1 MSRRRLFRIGS
12 ASRDGSGP
20 ADRRLEELD
29 DEIRAHLEMR
39 IEALTAEGWSRDD
52 AEAEALRRF
61 GPLSDARAAM
71 VRSSRARDRRL
82 RVGTAWDTVR
92 GDVRLAA
99 RRLRRSP
106 GFTGVALVTL
116 ALGIGLTTAMF
127 AAVDQ
132 VLLRPLPFP
141 EADRLVTL
149 LSQGEEGAPFP
160 WVSSANWLDWRDANR
175 TLESTALYHPA
186 SARPI
191 VEVPGSNGGA
201 EARRVRA
208 SRVTSAFFDV
218 LRPPLAAG
226 RAVAEDEV
234 TGGGAPAMVSETFW
248 RQDLGAA
255 PLPLDLRVG
264 ERTMPVVGVVQA
276 DAAWPADTELWLPEA
291 VDPARV
297 GARTNINW
305 LAVARLRPEAS
316 LDQARAD
323 LDAVAAG
330 IRDVDP
336 GAIYSFGVGVEP
348 FGGFVVDGARDR
360 LLLLLGAVALV
371 LVVVCLNVTGL
382 SAART
387 LRRAPETSVRVALG
401 AGRSRI
407 VGESLT
413 EHGVLAAV
421 GGGLGLLVAV
431 WVLDRLQ
438 LRAADLFPRGGE
450 LALDGRAV
458 GAWLVI
464 TALAGVAAGLVPAWK
479 AARAGPG
486 GIAGRARGGASALG
500 RTGAAMVVGE
510 VAAALA
516 LLVGGT
522 LLIRSFLELTA
533 RDTGFDPRGV
543 AVAEVILDRPA
554 YAMGWQGGDNQAG
567 AGARLAYWEQAVTAA
582 AALPGVTSVAYANAL
597 PTYDGGTGFV
607 EIEGL
612 EYDDHGAV
620 YRVVGGEYFRTL
632 GIALQAGRVFDTR
645 DGPATDRVAVINR
658 TMAER
663 YWPDAEAVG
672 RRVRAR
678 SMEAFGGEAPWIT
691 VIGVVH
697 DVREGGYDV
706 DLRPQMYVLAPQV
719 PAWMEA
725 MQLAVDVGDQ
735 VPGSLRP
742 SLLGALRGVD
752 PSLPVT
758 TSVLEDR
765 VAGWVSERL
774 FLTLLVT
781 GFGGLALLLAGIGVY
796 GLLTFVVSTRI
807 REFGIRAALGADRS
821 TIVGEVVRRSLI
833 LTTGGLAVG
842 GFGAWA
848 GARALRSQL
857 VGVAPTD
864 GAAYAV
870 SVAVILVAALGAALV
885 PALRA
890 SRVDPV
896 EALRGE

>member
-12 ASRDGSGP
+12 ASGDGAGP
-20 ADRRLEELD
+20 AERRLEELD

-39 IEALTAEGWSRDD
+39 IEALMAEGWSRED
-52 AEAEALRRF
+52 AEAEAVRRF
-61 GPLSDARAAM
+61 GPLDDARASL

-82 RVGTAWDTVR
+82 RVGAVWDTLR
-92 GDVRLAA
+92 ADGRLAA

-141 EADRLVTL
+141 DTDRLVTL
-149 LSQGEEGAPFP
+149 MSQPEQGEPFP
-160 WVSSANWLDWRDANR
+160 WVSSANWLDWRESNR
-175 TLESTALYHPA
+175 TLEATALYQ
-186 SARPI
+186 SGSRPI
-191 VEVPGSNGGA
+191 VEVPGEDGA
-201 EARRVRA
+201 GEARRVRA

-226 RAVAEDEV
+226 RAVAADEV
-234 TGGGAPAMVSETFW
+234 TGGAAPALVSEAFWRRELGAP
-248 RQDLGAA
+248 
-255 PLPLDLRVG
+255 PLPVELRVG
-264 ERTMPVVGVVQA
+264 ERSVPVVGVVRA
-276 DAAWPADTELWLPEA
+276 GAAWPADTELWLPEA
-291 VDPARV
+291 IDPARV

-305 LAVARLRPEAS
+305 NAVARLRPDAS
-316 LDQARAD
+316 LDRARAD
-323 LDAVAAG
+323 LDGVAAG

-336 GAIYSFGVGVEP
+336 SAIYSFGVGVEP
-348 FGGFVVDGARDR
+348 FDRFVVDGARDR

-421 GGGLGLLVAV
+421 GGGLGLLVTV

-450 LALDGRAV
+450 LVLDLRTL
-458 GAWLVI
+458 GAWGAI
-464 TALAGVAAGLVPAWK
+464 TVLSGAAAGLVPAWK
-479 AARAGPG
+479 AARAGPY

-510 VAAALA
+510 VATALA

-554 YAMGWQGGDNQAG
+554 YAMAWQGGDNQAG
-567 AGARLAYWEQAVTAA
+567 AAARLAYWEQAVVAA

-612 EYDDHGAV
+612 EYDDQGAV

-645 DGPATDRVAVINR
+645 DGPSSDRVAVINR

-672 RRVRAR
+672 RRIRAR

-691 VIGVVH
+691 VIGVVD
-697 DVREGGYDV
+697 DVREGGYDLDV
-706 DLRPQMYVLAPQV
+706 RPQMYVLAAQV
-719 PAWMEA
+719 PPWMGA

-735 VPGSLRP
+735 VPGSVRP
-742 SLLGALRGVD
+742 ALLGALRGVD

-758 TSVLEDR
+758 TSALEDR

-774 FLTLLVT
+774 FLTILVT
-781 GFGGLALLLAGIGVY
+781 GFGGLALVLAGIGVY
-796 GLLTFVVSTRI
+796 GLLSFVVSTRI
-807 REFGIRAALGADRS
+807 REFGIRAALGADRG
-821 TIVGEVVRRSLI
+821 TIVGEVVRRSLT
-833 LTTGGLAVG
+833 LTVGGLAVG
-842 GFGAWA
+842 ALGAWA
-848 GARALRSQL
+848 GARALQSQL
-857 VGVAPTD
+857 VDVAPTD

-870 SVAVILVAALGAALV
+870 SMAVILFAALAAALL

-896 EALRGE
+896 EALRAE